1 MPGPRRPRR
10 RLEGGRSWW
19 RCASSSRRSST
30 RGSPPTASRLWERR
44 GTRRCGASARA
55 YRALSSRSA
64 RTGCSA
70 GGGTPTR
77 CARSP
82 RMARRDGRR
91 GPTTLAST
99 AGYRREATRWALNDA
114 PGRVVERLVPHPVR
128 VSVVVVHAPHHVAA
142 VAAYV
147 DVLRLGREDQCIQG
161 EVRLQEPTVRL
172 RLYHRQLY
180 FLRRDA
186 EVQPRGHL
194 RYLDLGVRTEQQLRD
209 DLLHP
214 GRAGL
219 GVGRDDAVVVAEAEI
234 VPDHRVE
241 VVVVLL
247 SGLCWTSN
255 RLGHS
260 SSCSRLPCHLFRRKR
275 LASVQHRRHERPRRP
290 AFVCVSITDA
300 YFVSCRLAR
309 LSLRRPVCGSTHGL
323 FSHTTPTVP
332 PQSSNVTIG
341 AL

>member
-10 RLEGGRSWW
+10 RLQGGRSWW

-30 RGSPPTASRLWERR
+30 RGSSPTASRLWERR

-55 YRALSSRSA
+55 YRASGSRSA
-64 RTGCSA
+64 RTGYSA

-82 RMARRDGRR
+82 RTTRRDGRR
-91 GPTTLAST
+91 GPSTPAST
-99 AGYRREATRWALNDA
+99 AGCRREAARWAA
-114 PGRVVERLVPHPVR
+114 RRAGRVVERLVPYLVR
-128 VSVVVVHAPHHVAA
+128 VSVVVLHAPHHVAA

-147 DVLRLGREDQCIQG
+147 DVLRLGREDQGIEG

-172 RLYHRQLY
+172 CLHHRQLY

-234 VPDHRVE
+234 VPDRRVE
-241 VVVVLL
+241 VVVVQL
-247 SGLCWTSN
+247 SGLCWPSD

-275 LASVQHRRHERPRRP
+275 
-290 AFVCVSITDA
+290 
-300 YFVSCRLAR
+300 
-309 LSLRRPVCGSTHGL
+309 
-323 FSHTTPTVP
+323 
-332 PQSSNVTIG
+332 
-341 AL
+341 